1 MNDTQAHWEE
11 HYGERERVWSGRVNV
26 RLAEVAAELP
36 AGRALDLGCGEGAD
50 AVWLA
55 ERGWDVVAVD
65 ISETALGRAA
75 EAASARGVADRIE
88 FVQHDLSDSFPDG
101 TFDLVSAQFLH
112 STVRLDRSRILAK
125 AADAVRPNGLLLIVD
140 HGSAPPWA
148 SKLDHVHEF
157 PSAEEVVAGMDLS
170 ADEFDRLRVEA
181 VERDAGSREDPVD
194 GQRHRFASTGDVL
207 HTTQATST
215 SCSSASVAG
224 MVVRHQIKHL
234 ADVASSEVMVL
245 DVQDTRAEM
254 ARYALTK
261 RRSAF
266 RSRATSLG
274 GWVAQGRRRLV
285 SLPLLV
291 LLGHASGARPV
302 TCRDGGGFVGEEHPV
317 FDVAAPGDRAQCRRA
332 VQPPVD
338 PHPAVSTDRAADL
351 QAAS

>member
-112 STVRLDRSRILAK
+112 STVRLDRSRILAN

-157 PSAEEVVAGMDLS
+157 PSADEVVAGMDLS
-170 ADEFDRLRVEA
+170 AEEFERLRVEEI
-181 VERDAGSREDPVD
+181 ERDVTRPD
-194 GQRHRFASTGDVL
+194 GQVVPWMDNVIVL
-207 HTTQATST
+207 
-215 SCSSASVAG
+215 
-224 MVVRHQIKHL
+224 RRR
-234 ADVASSEVMVL
+234 ASS
-245 DVQDTRAEM
+245 
-254 ARYALTK
+254 
-261 RRSAF
+261 
-266 RSRATSLG
+266 
-274 GWVAQGRRRLV
+274 
-285 SLPLLV
+285 
-291 LLGHASGARPV
+291 
-302 TCRDGGGFVGEEHPV
+302 
-317 FDVAAPGDRAQCRRA
+317 
-332 VQPPVD
+332 
-338 PHPAVSTDRAADL
+338 
-351 QAAS
+351 